1 MQLPVVPEEEP
12 LVGLLHVS
20 LAVAA
25 EDLGDLGL
33 DLAQGDL
40 EPSLPAVPQPVDK
53 LVIPCN
59 IEIVFF

>member
-1 MQLPVVPEEEP
+1 MPEEEP
-12 LVGLLHVS
+12 LAGLLHVS

-33 DLAQGDL
+33 DLTQGHL

-59 IEIVFF
+59 IEIVLF